1 MSGVTGATR
10 RDQSDMLRQAA
21 ADLVSFGKKMLDDCL
36 VVGSAGNLSVRVGDS
51 IVITPSGVSYDAIRE
66 SDVCVMNQEG
76 LQIAGEGRVS
86 SEYPMHR
93 LIYDSFGA
101 GAVVHT
107 HSTAAVA
114 VSITCAELP
123 AVHYSI
129 LRLGGAT
136 VRVAPYRTFGSD
148 GLAGA
153 AQDALSDRSAALLQN
168 HGVIAYGTD
177 LSEAYQRAEIVEWLC
192 DIYIRASSLGT
203 PRILDAD
210 ELAAVAEQ
218 ARRRRYEG
226 AR

>member
-1 MSGVTGATR
+1 
-10 RDQSDMLRQAA
+10 
-21 ADLVSFGKKMLDDCL
+21 
-36 VVGSAGNLSVRVGDS
+36 
-51 IVITPSGVSYDAIRE
+51 
-66 SDVCVMNQEG
+66 
-76 LQIAGEGRVS
+76 
-86 SEYPMHR
+86 MHR
-93 LIYDSFGA
+93 LIYDTFGA

-129 LRLGGAT
+129 LRLGGST
-136 VRVAPYRTFGSD
+136 VRVAPYQTFGSD

-153 AQDALSDRSAALLQN
+153 AQDALTDRSAALLQN
-168 HGVIAYGTD
+168 HGVIAFGTD
-177 LSEAYQRAEIVEWLC
+177 LSEAYQRAEVVEWLC
-192 DIYIRASSLGT
+192 DIYIRAKSLGN
-203 PRILDAD
+203 PRILDAE

>member
-1 MSGVTGATR
+1 MDRDSGPTASGDPDLIR
-10 RDQSDMLRQAA
+10 AA
-21 ADLVSFGKKMLDDCL
+21 AAHLVAFGKRMVRDRL

-51 IVITPSGVSYDAIRE
+51 IVITPSGVSYHAIRE
-66 SDVCVMNQEG
+66 SDICVVDA
-76 LQIAGEGRVS
+76 AGDKASGDGRIS

-93 LIYDSFGA
+93 MIYDTSDA
-101 GAVVHT
+101 RAIVHT

-114 VSITCAELP
+114 VSITCTELP

-129 LRLGGAT
+129 LRLGGST
-136 VRVAPYRTFGSD
+136 VRVAPYQTFGSD

-153 AQDALSDRSAALLQN
+153 AQDALADRSAALLQN
-168 HGVIAYGTD
+168 HGVIAYGTT
-177 LSEAYQRAEIVEWLC
+177 LEEAYERAELVEWLC
-192 DIYIRASSLGT
+192 DIHIRAVSLGT

-210 ELAAVAEQ
+210 ELAAVREQ